1 MRVQMLA
8 VLLLFVSLFCAEGIH
23 GMSLA
28 GTPLHCQSWGQSPA
42 VHSGRVLETGIRF
55 PMIPPEPRL
64 LVKETRGAQV
74 TPCSPALS
82 GLGVP
87 ALGGRTRRVQ
97 GDGEERS
104 GSEFRWLSLLLFLLS
119 WVARLWDLLRL
130 LTPFVRHPVGT
141 MRLPSPAWVQIE
153 GSLGLNLSGFGGTL
167 TLLLS
172 PNEVS
177 A

>member
-28 GTPLHCQSWGQSPA
+28 GGSESQ
-42 VHSGRVLETGIRF
+42 
-55 PMIPPEPRL
+55 
-64 LVKETRGAQV
+64 
-74 TPCSPALS
+74 
-82 GLGVP
+82 
-87 ALGGRTRRVQ
+87 TRRVQ

-130 LTPFVRHPVGT
+130 L
-141 MRLPSPAWVQIE
+141 
-153 GSLGLNLSGFGGTL
+153 
-167 TLLLS
+167 
-172 PNEVS
+172 
-177 A
+177 